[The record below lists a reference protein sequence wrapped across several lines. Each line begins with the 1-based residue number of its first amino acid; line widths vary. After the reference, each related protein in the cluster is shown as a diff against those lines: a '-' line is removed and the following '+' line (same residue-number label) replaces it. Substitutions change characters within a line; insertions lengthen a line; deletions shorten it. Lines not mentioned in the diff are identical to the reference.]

1 MSFFLRKPTGNVAV
15 DTNHIIGLPM
25 LKGMKMLDEMY
36 KVRFYVFLVNISI
49 YNFFNFCLTL
59 IH

>member
-36 KVRFYVFLVNISI
+36 KVRFYVFLVNIFI
-49 YNFFNFCLTL
+49 
-59 IH
+59 